1 MTAYVF
7 DIETNGLDP
16 DTIWCMS
23 LLDVDTEEQFSYGP
37 EVLGHGLSKL
47 MNATKLIGHNIL
59 GFDIPVIKNI
69 TGINLFNKTI
79 VDTLV
84 LSRLFNPVREG
95 NHGLERWGY
104 ALGCAKIEFS
114 DYDKY
119 SEEMLKYCEQ
129 DVYLNYK
136 VYKALKKESAGL
148 DRKSVV

>member
-104 ALGCAKIEFS
+104 HFRMC
-114 DYDKY
+114 
-119 SEEMLKYCEQ
+119 Q
-129 DVYLNYK
+129 D
-136 VYKALKKESAGL
+136 
-148 DRKSVV
+148 RIQ